1 MFGSLSLL
9 PSLAVAGVTTSVSLA
24 TAMGGVQSLPQA
36 PDRPPI
42 VRTAAAPVEASAVMG
57 ATALRIEQPVDEPD
71 VVAPAPDPTAA
82 PSSAPTVATVVP
94 APATVSRPAT
104 IAAPAPKPTS
114 APTAAPAPASQCTT
128 WLYQGWT
135 VTWCAPAIAGGI
147 ATWSVTNGTTTYSG
161 TYNMTTG
168 AYTGTYPS
176 GWSSNWGTSGGKHG
190 HK

>member
-1 MFGSLSLL
+1 MLGSLSLL
-9 PSLAVAGVTTSVSLA
+9 PGLAVAGVTTSVSLV
-24 TAMGGVQSLPQA
+24 TAMGGVQSLPQV

-42 VRTAAAPVEASAVMG
+42 IRTASAPDTESAVMG

-71 VVAPAPDPTAA
+71 VAAATPEPAAA
-82 PSSAPTVATVVP
+82 PSSTPAATTVAPSSTVVSKPIAISTPRPTLAPTP
-94 APATVSRPAT
+94 APTPAY
-104 IAAPAPKPTS
+104 
-114 APTAAPAPASQCTT
+114 QCTT

-135 VTWCAPAIAGGI
+135 VTWCTPTTGSI

-161 TYNMTTG
+161 TYNLTTG
-168 AYTGTYPS
+168 AYAGTYPS

>member
-9 PSLAVAGVTTSVSLA
+9 PGLAVAGVTTSVSLV
-24 TAMGGVQSLPQA
+24 TAMGGVQSLPQV
-36 PDRPPI
+36 PDKPAI
-42 VRTAAAPVEASAVMG
+42 VRSASTPADESVVMG
-57 ATALRIEQPVDEPD
+57 ATALRVEQPVDEPD
-71 VVAPAPDPTAA
+71 V
-82 PSSAPTVATVVP
+82 AT
-94 APATVSRPAT
+94 
-104 IAAPAPKPTS
+104 AAPAPPAAPTS
-114 APTAAPAPASQCTT
+114 APTPASLAPAVTVVSKPATTSAPAPARTSAPAPASQCTT

-135 VTWCAPAIAGGI
+135 VTWCAPATAGGV

-168 AYTGTYPS
+168 AYTGTYPN